1 MNKISQSALLKAI
14 LPFGACLDFDGTV
27 LFFSDESNLTGLKNE
42 KHASVSDLFDL
53 SVFTEVKITAKNM
66 SSCGQDMF
74 HSPVKIGKSECYLN
88 IKNIPDFENNKQ
100 LILLEFIP
108 SSNSEIFKHH
118 EILLRSVTSVNLSA
132 YVDALNIPF
141 ALFYVIREKE
151 GVPSDLGFISVNNA
165 YCEFAGKSASEIV
178 NKKYSEVFGGVDS
191 DFVSVLG
198 EISLNNE
205 ATKLFDFEKRLQKYV
220 EINAV
225 STVKDIVGCLF
236 FDITDLIITNK
247 QLRTEEEYVR
257 TLINVNPDIIF
268 VFDKQGVFLDCHV
281 NDETEL
287 LLTRENIIRKPIRE
301 ILPANIAEM
310 TLSHIDSVLKNN
322 SLEEFQYELNVNNE
336 LRYHEARMV
345 PYGTEKVVCIIRNI
359 THRVMAERELEMRR
373 NEIISTNKFLIEVM
387 DGIAFPLWVVDVN
400 ENGLM
405 QIRDINDTYQKIFR
419 IKRED
424 IVGLDLKE
432 LRKYYSN
439 DYYNNVIS
447 FYDECAK
454 TLKPIVHER
463 VFFDMTV
470 GEKFYFLTT
479 LVPQLDENG
488 KLRRIIGSATDI
500 SGLKRTQERLT
511 DAMEKATEADRLKS
525 SFLANMS
532 HEIRTP
538 LNSITG
544 FSELIQDEDVTPQ
557 ERAEMCRI
565 IEKNSSQLLK
575 LVNNII
581 EISKIES
588 EQLKLVYRDFDIN
601 RLLDE
606 LVQEM
611 EIEMYRKKKVIELK
625 PVKSIPVRAFF
636 CTDEF
641 RVKQILEHLLDNA
654 LKFSKDGA
662 IEFGYELVSKEEL
675 KFYVKDQGIGIPKDK
690 QSTIFELFRQLD
702 DSSTRKY
709 GGTGMGLSIC
719 SKMVKALG
727 GKLWVE
733 SEPEMGSTF
742 YFTVKR
748 NDATPVFEE

>member
-1 MNKISQSALLKAI
+1 MNKISQSTLLKAI
-14 LPFGACLDFDGTV
+14 LPFGACIGFDGTV
-27 LFFSDESNLTGLKNE
+27 HFFSDESDITGFKKTVPDN
-42 KHASVSDLFDL
+42 ASQLFD
-53 SVFTEVKITAKNM
+53 STIFNEIKNIAQKM
-66 SSCGQDMF
+66 SACGQDMF
-74 HSPVKIGKSECYLN
+74 RIPVTIGKAECYLN
-88 IKNIPDFENNKQ
+88 IKSLPDLEKNEQ

-108 SSNSEIFKHH
+108 LSNNGIFKNH
-118 EILLRSVTSVNLSA
+118 EILLRSVTSVNLSV

-141 ALFYVIREKE
+141 ALFFILRDSE
-151 GVPSDLGFISVNNA
+151 GVPSDLAFISVNNA
-165 YCEFAGKSASEIV
+165 YCELSGKVASDIV
-178 NKKYSEVFGGVDS
+178 NKKYSDVFGDVDS

-268 VFDKQGVFLDCHV
+268 VFDKKGLFLDCHV
-281 NDETEL
+281 NDESEL
-287 LLTRENIIRKPIRE
+287 FRKREDLIRKSALQVMSSE
-301 ILPANIAEM
+301 VGKLTM
-310 TLSHIDSVLKNN
+310 MHIESVLKNN
-322 SLEEFQYELNVNNE
+322 HLEEYQYELMFDNDV
-336 LRYHEARMV
+336 RYHEARMV
-345 PYGTEKVVCIIRNI
+345 PYGNDKVVCIIRNI
-359 THRVMAERELEMRR
+359 THRVMAEAELEMRR
-373 NEIISTNKFLIEVM
+373 SEIIANNKFLTEVM

-400 ENGLM
+400 EKGLM
-405 QIRDINDTYQKIFR
+405 HIRDINDTYQKIFK
-419 IKRED
+419 IKREE
-424 IVGLDLKE
+424 IVGLELKE
-432 LRKYYSN
+432 LRKFYSN

-447 FYDECAK
+447 FYDECAM
-454 TLKPIVHER
+454 TQKPVIHER

-470 GEKFYFLTT
+470 GEKFYFLAT
-479 LVPQLDENG
+479 LMPQIDEKG

-511 DAMEKATEADRLKS
+511 EAMEKATEADRLKS

-611 EIEMYRKKKVIELK
+611 EIEMYRKKKVLELK
-625 PVKSIPVRAFF
+625 PVKTIPVRAFF

-654 LKFSKDGA
+654 LKFSKEGA
-662 IEFGYELVSKEEL
+662 IEFGYQQNSKEEL
-675 KFYVKDQGIGIPKDK
+675 QFYVKDQGIGIPKDK
-690 QSTIFELFRQLD
+690 QTTIFELFRQLD

-709 GGTGMGLSIC
+709 GGTGMGLSIS

-733 SEPEMGSTF
+733 SEPGEGTTF
-742 YFTVKR
+742 FFTVKR

>member
-1 MNKISQSALLKAI
+1 
-14 LPFGACLDFDGTV
+14 
-27 LFFSDESNLTGLKNE
+27 
-42 KHASVSDLFDL
+42 
-53 SVFTEVKITAKNM
+53 
-66 SSCGQDMF
+66 
-74 HSPVKIGKSECYLN
+74 
-88 IKNIPDFENNKQ
+88 
-100 LILLEFIP
+100 
-108 SSNSEIFKHH
+108 
-118 EILLRSVTSVNLSA
+118 
-132 YVDALNIPF
+132 
-141 ALFYVIREKE
+141 
-151 GVPSDLGFISVNNA
+151 
-165 YCEFAGKSASEIV
+165 
-178 NKKYSEVFGGVDS
+178 
-191 DFVSVLG
+191 
-198 EISLNNE
+198 
-205 ATKLFDFEKRLQKYV
+205 
-220 EINAV
+220 
-225 STVKDIVGCLF
+225 
-236 FDITDLIITNK
+236 
-247 QLRTEEEYVR
+247 
-257 TLINVNPDIIF
+257 
-268 VFDKQGVFLDCHV
+268 
-281 NDETEL
+281 
-287 LLTRENIIRKPIRE
+287 
-301 ILPANIAEM
+301 M

-424 IVGLDLKE
+424 IVGLNLKE